1 MNINSD
7 GAEIDAATD
16 MEVYGDWIKF
26 TDGERSTVKID
37 PYVVKQL
44 MDFALA
50 NKVETSETATP
61 ISNLQI
67 KAYLERLMGRVAR
80 RYQGSQKK
88 DQDVAYGME
97 IVYFDLIDL
106 LNGKEV

>member
-26 TDGERSTVKID
+26 VDGEGSTVKID
-37 PYVVKQL
+37 PEVVKQL
-44 MDFALA
+44 MDFVTA
-50 NKVETSETATP
+50 NKVEISEAPAPT
-61 ISNLQI
+61 SNLQI
-67 KAYLERLMGRVAR
+67 RDYLERLKDRIAR
-80 RYQGSQKK
+80 RYEGSPL
-88 DQDVAYGME
+88 DQDYAYGME

-106 LNGKEV
+106 IEGKK

>member
-7 GAEIDAATD
+7 GAEIDAARD
-16 MEVYGDWIKF
+16 IEVYGDWIKF

-80 RYQGSQKK
+80 RYQGSPK
-88 DQDVAYGME
+88 DVDIGQGME
-97 IVYFDLIDL
+97 IVYFDLINL
-106 LNGKEV
+106 LNGEEV

>member
-1 MNINSD
+1 MNIDSD
-7 GAEIDAATD
+7 GAEIDAARD

-26 TDGERSTVKID
+26 VDGEGATVKID

-50 NKVETSETATP
+50 NKVEISEAP
-61 ISNLQI
+61 APNLQI
-67 KAYLERLMGRVAR
+67 RAYLDSLKDRIAR
-80 RYQGSQKK
+80 RYEGSPL
-88 DQDVAYGME
+88 DQDYAYGME

-106 LNGKEV
+106 IEGKK

>member
-16 MEVYGDWIKF
+16 MEVYGDWIRF
-26 TDGERSTVKID
+26 VDGEGATVKID
-37 PYVVKQL
+37 PEVVKQL
-44 MDFALA
+44 MDFVTA
-50 NKVETSETATP
+50 NKVEISETPAPT
-61 ISNLQI
+61 SNLQI
-67 KAYLERLMGRVAR
+67 RDYLERLKDRIAR
-80 RYQGSQKK
+80 RYEGSPL
-88 DQDVAYGME
+88 DQDYAYGME

>member
-26 TDGERSTVKID
+26 TDGEGATVKID

-80 RYQGSQKK
+80 RYQGSPK
-88 DQDVAYGME
+88 DVDIGQGME
-97 IVYFDLIDL
+97 IVYFDLINL
-106 LNGKEV
+106 LNGEEV